1 MLRDRVDDLLG
12 RHDDVDHLEVL
23 LQAVADEA
31 TAGVDQ
37 LAQLQVGRLHRGDV
51 VARDR
56 RVEVAR
62 VQPRVAR
69 QVVDHRLGLCSVH
82 AMCTGAH
89 AVRMLCA
96 CGAHAVCMRC
106 ACCVH
111 AVRMRWCACKAYAV
125 VHAKRVQCMQGACR
139 VHVHACC
146 T

>member
-69 QVVDHRLGLCSVH
+69 QVVDHRLGLCSAHAHAAVH
-82 AMCTGAH
+82 AA
-89 AVRMLCA
+89 RR
-96 CGAHAVCMRC
+96 RC
-106 ACCVH
+106 ACNAHAGVH
-111 AVRMRWCACKAYAV
+111 AVQLHMV
-125 VHAKRVQCMQGACR
+125 
-139 VHVHACC
+139 